1 MKKLIRPSLIIGLSL
16 FLALFST
23 ATTYSTQSATLP
35 DLSDASLF
43 FQTTPTP
50 QVIDKSEI
58 GSTDEI
64 VIMSGV
70 IIFIIFFPILLTR
83 KSWR

>member
-1 MKKLIRPSLIIGLSL
+1 MKKLIRPFLIIGLSL

-23 ATTYSTQSATLP
+23 ATTHSTQSATLP
-35 DLSDASLF
+35 DLSDGSLF
-43 FQTTPTP
+43 FQVTPTP
-50 QVIDKSEI
+50 QVIDRSEI

-64 VIMSGV
+64 VIMGGVIMV
-70 IIFIIFFPILLTR
+70 IIFLPILLTR